1 MMVSA
6 SFSES
11 CWNGSPVSVG
21 NIIYDCVTSTYKEVS
36 SSQQGGQ
43 SVSIKLGLGYKTGDF
58 YTMSSDRSRIGYQ
71 HIVADNDS
79 WAYVSST
86 TFNLT
91 STPTCPTGQDL
102 NASGICSCPTGQDLV
117 AGICVPK
124 CPDGQTVGADGK
136 CVGTC
141 PTGAKYDTTLKTCV
155 SNYDVLSKNTFDNGN
170 FIVSWADGAST
181 YCDVSESKCITHDKN
196 WNVIPNRY
204 LNPEFNPDG
213 TVKYAGILPDS
224 LPTSSWAGAAYDALG
239 KPLVDVAGRFLQAFG
254 MGLALSATGG
264 GYVVSDS
271 PGLNAL
277 NPFAVVGAGI
287 FTLGSAMVTPDDVT
301 TAVPN
306 GSDAVQVKVSNNTGT
321 SFTPLDTV
329 ASSAPADGTP
339 VFTPD
344 GVYTYRQI
352 TDANLK
358 TIWDTASGV
367 GTLPPTALVRGSD
380 IIYPTNNPNTALI
393 NSPTQIEIVKTSP
406 DNSAQSVV
414 VNKADLANTANS
426 GTDLPYTVKDY
437 APPVINNDGTKTQ
450 PVTSTPSSMSPSTGI
465 GTSTNPTTGQTT
477 TANPATG
484 TNNAGMSNG
493 TNIDLSGVTG
503 RLDGLA
509 NQLTAL
515 NGKADTGNGLLG
527 DIKANTG
534 AIASN
539 TASMKGSLANMSNL
553 MSQTSD
559 GLTEQTWNN
568 SIPSD
573 YSVFDTWKT
582 AWTNMK
588 GDIDS
593 VSSKGTELKELVSGD
608 LELNLID
615 PAMMQCP
622 YNANLDLVFS
632 QIPISFD
639 FCSVLSPFRPV
650 IYNMFYLFFVF
661 NIIYVSLKTLVR
673 LV

>member
-1 MMVSA
+1 MLI
-6 SFSES
+6 
-11 CWNGSPVSVG
+11 VSVSFAYPTYVQYNG
-21 NIIYDCVTSTYKEVS
+21 IIYKYVGTFTWSDTPSAYNALSDYDGYKISLSSNGYLDLYLQTGFSSGLIRATRYHYFVSTDCVAPKTIVN
-36 SSQQGGQ
+36 GQ
-43 SVSIKLGLGYKTGDF
+43 CVDP
-58 YTMSSDRSRIGYQ
+58 
-71 HIVADNDS
+71 
-79 WAYVSST
+79 
-86 TFNLT
+86 
-91 STPTCPTGQDL
+91 TPTC
-102 NASGICSCPTGQDLV
+102 I
-117 AGICVPK
+117 AGS
-124 CPDGQTVGADGK
+124 
-136 CVGTC
+136 
-141 PTGAKYDTTLKTCV
+141 KYDSILKTCV
-155 SNYDVLSKNTFDNGN
+155 SNFEVLSKNTFDNGN

-196 WNVIPNRY
+196 WNVIPNRFI
-204 LNPEFNPDG
+204 NSEFNMDG
-213 TVKYAGILPDS
+213 TVKYTGSVPES
-224 LPTSSWAGAAYDALG
+224 LPVSSWAGAAYDAFG
-239 KPLVDVAGRFLQAFG
+239 KPLVNVAGEFLQAFG

-264 GYVVSDS
+264 GYVVSES

-287 FTLGSAMVTPDDVT
+287 FTLGSAMVTPDDVA
-301 TAVPN
+301 TAVPT
-306 GSDAVQVKVSNNTGT
+306 GSDAVQVKIVNNSGT

-329 ASSAPADGTP
+329 ASSAPSDGTP
-339 VFTPD
+339 VFTPN

-358 TIWDTASGV
+358 TIWDSAAGQ

-414 VNKADLANTANS
+414 INKADLANTANN
-426 GTDLPYTVKDY
+426 GTDLPYVFKDY
-437 APPVINNDGTKTQ
+437 AVPVINNDGTKTQ
-450 PVTSTPSSMSPSTGI
+450 SVSSTPSAMSPSTGV
-465 GTSTNPTTGQTT
+465 GTSTNPTTGATT
-477 TANPATG
+477 TANPASG

-503 RLDGLA
+503 RLDGIA

-515 NGKADTGNGLLG
+515 NGKSDTTNNNL
-527 DIKANTG
+527 G
-534 AIASN
+534 AIVSN

-553 MSQTSD
+553 MSQQSD
-559 GLTEQTWNN
+559 GLSEQVWNN
-568 SIPSD
+568 DMPTD
-573 YSVFDTWKT
+573 HSVFDTWKT
-582 AWTNMK
+582 AWTNFK

-593 VSSKGTELKELVSGD
+593 VSLKGDELKQLVSG
-608 LELNLID
+608 ELSLNFID
-615 PAMMQCP
+615 SSMLQCP
-622 YNANLDLVFS
+622 YSANLDLVFS

-661 NIIYVSLKTLVR
+661 NIIAGSFKILLR